1 MSPHTYNP
9 GHELAG
15 RYRIVELLGVGRTA
29 EVYLADDLSLNRSVV
44 VKVLLAELAGH
55 EGVRRAFRDHIVRS
69 ATLSHPHLARVY
81 DGGQE
86 AGSIFMISEYLSG
99 GSFED
104 VLTSGRRLSL
114 DDVARLGR
122 DVSSALAYAHAN
134 GFIHGSLSPSK
145 LLFDGEGRIRLSDI
159 ALAGLGTGYRDR
171 QSLDDV
177 RYLSPEQVL
186 GEIVGPKT
194 DVYSLA
200 LILFEAATGTTPFE
214 GMTAEIV
221 LRSRINSPLPV
232 RPELGTLDM
241 LLAQAAVPD
250 PLLRLDAEQFSARLS
265 TVLND
270 IAPLVVAPVRTDA
283 PLLERFTPNEPRT
296 SIGFRP
302 PSAEQIVSGGTGVIP
317 VSSQFP
323 RAGRHAASAT
333 QRDNDL
339 RPLRSSPGRGYG
351 VLPPNRLPPQR
362 RFGFL
367 VAAILIVVVVVA
379 GGAVWKLGL
388 FASKTAV
395 PSLVGETITQATA
408 LLKSDGFT
416 LTENPAAT
424 SATVAANEIMSQSP
438 LAGTKE
444 KSGTVIIVRVSKGP
458 NMVDMPSYLFGE
470 TCAIATTRL
479 HRLGVTASCPS
490 TKVISS
496 LRIATGEV
504 ARVLY
509 GTTSNPVAVPKGAT
523 VVLELSTGPG
533 PTGTTTTTTPT
544 GTTTSTTST
553 TTTTLAG
560 EGLRPVPNVVGM
572 NQAQVLAAMKKS
584 VLYYT
589 TTGPGAGT
597 TKWTKVI
604 SESPLAGTMV
614 PWKSSVTLT
623 VGE

>member
-1 MSPHTYNP
+1 
-9 GHELAG
+9 
-15 RYRIVELLGVGRTA
+15 
-29 EVYLADDLSLNRSVV
+29 
-44 VKVLLAELAGH
+44 
-55 EGVRRAFRDHIVRS
+55 
-69 ATLSHPHLARVY
+69 
-81 DGGQE
+81 
-86 AGSIFMISEYLSG
+86 
-99 GSFED
+99 
-104 VLTSGRRLSL
+104 
-114 DDVARLGR
+114 
-122 DVSSALAYAHAN
+122 
-134 GFIHGSLSPSK
+134 

-323 RAGRHAASAT
+323 RVGRHAASAT

>member
-44 VKVLLAELAGH
+44 VKVLLADLAAH
-55 EGVRRAFRDHIVRS
+55 EGVRRAFRDRIVRS

-145 LLFDGEGRIRLSDI
+145 LLFDSEGRIRLSDI
-159 ALAGLGTGYRDR
+159 ALAGLGTGYRDH

-214 GMTAEIV
+214 GMTTEIV

-250 PLLRLDAEQFSARLS
+250 PLLRLDAEQFSGRLS

-333 QRDNDL
+333 QGDNDF
-339 RPLRSSPGRGYG
+339 RQLRSSPGRGYG

-367 VAAILIVVVVVA
+367 VAAILIVVVAVA

-416 LTENPAAT
+416 LTENPPAT
-424 SATVAANEIMSQSP
+424 SATVAANQIMSQSP

-444 KSGTVIIVRVSKGP
+444 KSGTVITVRVSKGP
-458 NMVDMPSYLFGE
+458 NMVAMPSYLFGE

-479 HRLGVTASCPS
+479 QRLGVTASCPS
-490 TKVISS
+490 TQVISS
-496 LRIATGEV
+496 SRIATGEV

-544 GTTTSTTST
+544 GTTTSTT
-553 TTTTLAG
+553 TTTLAG
-560 EGLRPVPNVVGM
+560 EGLRAVPNMVGM
-572 NQAQVLAAMKKS
+572 NQAQVLAAMKKA

-604 SESPLAGTMV
+604 SESPPAGTMV